1 MNHVIRALS
10 PAEARARRAELAD
23 IFVDSVEGGAQINFI
38 APMSR
43 EKADQ
48 WWDKAFPSHESGERI
63 ILVAERDGR
72 LDGMVHVVFAG
83 PENQPHR
90 ADVAKM
96 LVHSRARRQGLGAR
110 LLAAAEEAARA
121 AGKTLL
127 ILDTVEGREGHRLY
141 LRGGWTMFGVVPG
154 YSLEV
159 DGSATTPVSF
169 FYKDLSPA
177 AR

>member
-10 PAEARARRAELAD
+10 PAEARVRRDELAD
-23 IFVDSVEGGAQINFI
+23 IFIDSVEGGAQINFVL
-38 APMSR
+38 PMTR
-43 EKADQ
+43 EKADR
-48 WWDKAFPSHESGERI
+48 WWDKALPSHEAGERI
-63 ILVAERDGR
+63 ILAAEADGR

-90 ADVAKM
+90 ADLAKM

-110 LLAAAEEAARA
+110 LLRAAEEAAVA

-141 LRGGWTMFGVVPG
+141 ERGGWTMFGVVPG
-154 YSLEV
+154 YSLEI
-159 DGSATTPVSF
+159 DGVTRTPVSF
-169 FYKDLSPA
+169 FYKQLNPSP
-177 AR
+177 